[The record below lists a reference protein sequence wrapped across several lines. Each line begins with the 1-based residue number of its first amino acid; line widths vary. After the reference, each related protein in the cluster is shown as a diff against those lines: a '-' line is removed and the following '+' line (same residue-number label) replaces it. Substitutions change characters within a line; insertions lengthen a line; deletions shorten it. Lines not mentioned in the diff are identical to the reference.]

1 MELSRRLT
9 ILNCENC
16 GRELPEG
23 ASFCARCGSLVS
35 VAQIGP
41 VYVPQTAPP
50 AEEIPGPQHFTLV
63 QANRNYA
70 GFWLRAVAFMI
81 DRFILSSI
89 FGLIASFY
97 PTVLM
102 IFPNPNTQPVAAPN
116 QLTLQ
121 GFLLSLPH
129 LTSAG
134 FLLLFLMMWIYYAF
148 FEASSWQATPGKRVL
163 RLYVTDLTSRPIT
176 FWRAS
181 VRYFARM
188 ISELAFMVG
197 YIPAGFTEK
206 KQALHDMLA
215 SCLVLRRP

>member
-1 MELSRRLT
+1 M
-9 ILNCENC
+9 
-16 GRELPEG
+16 
-23 ASFCARCGSLVS
+23 
-35 VAQIGP
+35 AQIGP

-50 AEEIPGPQHFTLV
+50 AEGIPVPQRFALPKPHPT
-63 QANRNYA
+63 YA
-70 GFWLRAVAFMI
+70 GFWLRAVAFLI
-81 DRFILSSI
+81 DRFILSSV

-102 IFPNPNTQPVAAPN
+102 IFPDPNTQPVIAPN

-129 LTSAG
+129 LTSGG

-163 RLYVTDLTSRPIT
+163 RLYVTDLTGRPIT

-181 VRYFARM
+181 IRYFVRM
-188 ISELAFMVG
+188 ISELTFLVG

-206 KQALHDMLA
+206 KQALHDMIA